1 MAADCPPGTRLACTM
16 ASREKRRDRAVYSE
30 VLKLVANLGLRRP
43 AAVLPSRLDQL
54 FQSLYA
60 PQCDAES
67 LEEQIWALW
76 MHHPHRRAAEALER
90 TAADIA
96 DQLYDVAETR
106 LTQLLRAC
114 PDFPEAWNKRAT
126 LYYLQERDEECVHAI
141 QRTLELEPRHFG
153 ALCGL
158 AEILRG
164 GGEAESALFVF
175 QTALRIH
182 PRLSAAREAVTELTG
197 GAPDDSH

>member
-1 MAADCPPGTRLACTM
+1 
-16 ASREKRRDRAVYSE
+16 VYSE
-30 VLKLVANLGLRRP
+30 ALKLVANLGVRRP

-54 FQSLYA
+54 FQSLSA
-60 PQCDAES
+60 RQCDAQR
-67 LEEQIWALW
+67 LEDQIWALW
-76 MHHPHRRAAEALER
+76 MHHPHRRAAQALER

-106 LTQLLRAC
+106 LSRLLRAR

-126 LYYLQERDEECVHAI
+126 LYYLQERDDECVHAI

-164 GGEAESALFVF
+164 AGEMQSALFVF
-175 QTALRIH
+175 QAALRINPH
-182 PRLSAAREAVTELTG
+182 LSAAREAVTELTG
-197 GAPDDSH
+197 RPPEASH